1 MELNFDFGDPKP
13 KGPPNEEFK
22 ESDTKSAE
30 VVETTPFDQFD
41 LIKAKTDQSF
51 LTIITKMAEM
61 SKQAAELKVTD
72 SATNETAMQM
82 LVQIKALIKG
92 ADDSKARI
100 PAYKIAADYKNG
112 LDRFVLKQIKE
123 PLGRIDPTVRKK
135 VSAYQQSIAEL
146 QRKKAAKQAAEDA
159 EKAKAKAE
167 ADAKELKE
175 KEEKEKQDA
184 IDLQAKLNLDADE
197 AGVERVS
204 VPIPEVSDAA
214 PIIPVET
221 TVTPK
226 SEKVV
231 ADHGIAKIEASWI
244 VRIVEDDKVP
254 IEYCS
259 PDQKK
264 LNAAI
269 ECGVKEIAGC
279 VIEET
284 FDPKIRLS
292 KKKQDLNFKF

>member
-1 MELNFDFGDPKP
+1 MELNFDFGNPKP
-13 KGPPNEEFK
+13 EGPPDKESK

-51 LTIITKMAEM
+51 LTIIAKMAEM
-61 SKQAAELKVTD
+61 SKKASEIKVVDT
-72 SATNETAMQM
+72 ATNETAMQM
-82 LVQIKALIKG
+82 LVQVKAMIKG
-92 ADDSKARI
+92 AFDAKQNI
-100 PAYKIAADYKNG
+100 KAYKIAAQYKTGMDQYVLAQITKPLEN
-112 LDRFVLKQIKE
+112 LDPVI
-123 PLGRIDPTVRKK
+123 RKK
-135 VSAYQQSIAEL
+135 IGAYQQSIAEL

-159 EKAKAKAE
+159 EKTNVKAE
-167 ADAKELKE
+167 ADAKELKDKQE
-175 KEEKEKQDA
+175 KERQEA
-184 IDLQAKLNLDADE
+184 IDLQSKLNLDADE

-204 VPIPEVSDAA
+204 VPIPEVSDST

-221 TVTPK
+221 TVTPR

-231 ADHGIAKIEASWI
+231 ADQGSAKIEASWI
-244 VRIVEDDKVP
+244 VKIVEPDKVP
-254 IEYCS
+254 IEFCS

-264 LNAAI
+264 LDAAV
-269 ECGVKEIAGC
+269 ECGVTEIAGC

-292 KKKQDLNFKF
+292 KKKQDLDFKF